1 MARSQRVVAVGAG
14 AGNGAGLS
22 ASRLAGIV
30 LLLAACAPAAHAD
43 DGDPQRFSLSG
54 FGTLGAVH
62 SSEHQADFTGLI
74 AQPNGAGASHDWDWA
89 PDSKLGLQL
98 DMRLGERVSAVVQLV
113 AQHQSDNDYAPRLEW
128 ANLRFQLTNDLSA
141 RIGRIALPLFMVS
154 ESRLVGYANTWLR
167 PPLEV
172 YNTGPITS
180 NDGVDVSWRGDC
192 RGFAATVQALAGH
205 IRQQFPGGIAVD
217 GRRILGVNATV
228 EHEHTTLH
236 LAYTSAD
243 FSADS
248 AALDQLFDGYL
259 QIGEALSA
267 VPALAPAGA
276 ATLAFASAYR
286 PVDKDYA
293 SVDVGFTHD
302 PGAWFATGEW
312 VHEHIGSSL
321 QDSRS
326 AYLTLGVR
334 WRALTPYV
342 TWAGVTDLPRE
353 HATLPPVQLP
363 APFGPALA
371 ALNEGIGDALA
382 GYWGSEHSWSLGVR
396 YDLTKSAD
404 LKLQLD
410 HLSEGADSSGFL
422 INAQPGY
429 RRGGTVNVVGL
440 AVDFVF

>member
-1 MARSQRVVAVGAG
+1 M
-14 AGNGAGLS
+14 
-22 ASRLAGIV
+22 RLAAAL
-30 LLLAACAPAAHAD
+30 LLLAACTSAAHAD
-43 DGDPQRFSLSG
+43 DGDPGRFSLSG
-54 FGTLGAVH
+54 FGTLGVVH
-62 SSEHQADFTGLI
+62 SSERQADFTGLI
-74 AQPNGAGASHDWDWA
+74 AQPNGAGASHDWDPG

-128 ANLRFQLTNDLSA
+128 ANLRFQLTSDVSA

-154 ESRLVGYANTWLR
+154 DSRLVGYANTWIR

-180 NDGVDVSWRGDC
+180 NDGVDVSWRGEY
-192 RGFAATVQALAGH
+192 RGFSASVQSLAGR
-205 IRQQFPGGIAVD
+205 IRQDFPGGIAVD
-217 GRRILGVNATV
+217 GRRIFGINATL

-236 LAYTSAD
+236 VAYTSAD
-243 FSADS
+243 FTADS
-248 AALDQLFDGYL
+248 AALEQLFDGYV

-267 VPALAPAGA
+267 VPALAAAGA
-276 ATLAFASAYR
+276 QTLAFANAYR
-286 PVDKDYA
+286 PVNKDYA

-321 QDSRS
+321 QNSRS

-334 WRALTPYV
+334 LRAFTPYL
-342 TWAGVTDLPRE
+342 TWAGVTELPRE
-353 HATLPPVQLP
+353 QATLPSTQLP

-371 ALNEGIGDALA
+371 ALNQGVTGALA

-410 HLSEGADSSGFL
+410 HILEGADSSGFL
-422 INAQPGY
+422 INTLPGY
-429 RRGGTVNVVGL
+429 RRGGTVNVIGV